1 MNDPDRLVELQAN
14 PYHHQSFSK
23 GFLCKHLRSF
33 MLQTLLSTIACH
45 MKQTTSHPLF
55 EICPRKTIFMLFA
68 QFNLSRQRSDWWKST
83 IANPCVQPSFPEKNA
98 GSFSEQRLEIE
109 PIATLEPLI
118 YLQCTLNCKSLK

>member
-23 GFLCKHLRSF
+23 GFLCKHFRSF
-33 MLQTLLSTIACH
+33 VLQMLLNTIACH

-55 EICPRKTIFMLFA
+55 EICPR
-68 QFNLSRQRSDWWKST
+68 QSRQRSDWWKST

-98 GSFSEQRLEIE
+98 GSFPEQRLEIE

-118 YLQCTLNCKSLK
+118 HLQCTLNCKSLK